1 MPQYQWIRQQ
11 SGADCAAASLAIV
24 AKHYGRTFKISRLRE
39 VIGTA
44 KGGTTLLGLKQGAES
59 LGFQAKVLKIN
70 PEQCDRF
77 IEKFSP
83 PAIIYWQGYH
93 FVVLYGQENDQYIVS
108 DPGIG
113 IRYLSRSE
121 LLDGWQGGFTLLLSP
136 HLFWFHAQ
144 PNDAVDPWGNVLQ
157 RLYPHR
163 WTVLSLILLG
173 ICLGASVL
181 IFPIFL
187 QIVIDRVIQP
197 NPTQPLFNLLIMFA
211 VWQTLSSGLTW
222 GQLWLAT
229 RFSQTLQTSLK
240 LDFTEQIL
248 QLPLS
253 YHEARYDSVVRG
265 VLRDI
270 QAISQ
275 SLNQI
280 VVTLPHQTF
289 SGLAVIVVLTVYH
302 PAIALASTGVALS
315 VTLITIGLHPT
326 VRQASY
332 RSAITTGSN
341 LFLLSEVF
349 RNALTLKTTAAT
361 PHLSPEIHDR
371 LHQETR
377 ANRDNAQVINLNQTL
392 SHWVLGIGSLVLLV
406 FAALLY
412 QQQRLSLGQLVAVY
426 SLNWIL
432 LSAVQA
438 GVDFWLNFT
447 QVQTAAQL
455 LDELFDCIPENLED
469 GCKPWINVS
478 PQADISCQG
487 LQYRYPGRLPLL
499 ADLSLTLPGGAA
511 IALIG
516 YSGCGKS
523 TLAKLLTRLYPVSAG
538 VIQLG
543 DRPLEDFPL
552 DCLRRQVVLVPQ
564 EAEFLTRSI
573 ADNLRLAQPD
583 ATLDDIQ
590 TACKIAAAHE
600 FIQSF
605 PEQYDTILGTFSANL
620 SGGQKQ
626 RIAIARAILMNP
638 PILILDEA
646 TANLDPP
653 TEAKVMDQLLA
664 QRSGKT
670 TLLISHR
677 PNVIE
682 RAEWVLWIDQG
693 TARFNGKLTHFREQ
707 SLAHLEFLNP

>member
-24 AKHYGRTFKISRLRE
+24 AKHYGRNFKISRLRE

-59 LGFQAKVLKIN
+59 LGFQTKVFKIN
-70 PEQCDRF
+70 PEQFDRF
-77 IEKFSP
+77 IEKSSL

-93 FVVLYGQENDQYIVS
+93 FVVLYGQENEQYIVS

-121 LLDGWQGGFTLLLSP
+121 LADGWQGGLTLLLSP
-136 HLFWFHAQ
+136 RLFWFHNQ
-144 PNDAVDPWGNVLQ
+144 SNDSVDPWGNALQ

-173 ICLGASVL
+173 IGLGASVL
-181 IFPIFL
+181 IFPLFL
-187 QIVIDRVIQP
+187 QIAIDRGIQP
-197 NPTQPLFNLLIMFA
+197 NPTQPLSSLLMIFA
-211 VWQTLSSGLTW
+211 LLQTLSSGFTW

-229 RFSQTLQTSLK
+229 RFSQTLQSSLK

-248 QLPLS
+248 QLPLT

-280 VVTLPHQTF
+280 VVTLPQQAF
-289 SGLAVIVVLTVYH
+289 SGLAVIVVLTVYN
-302 PAIALASTGVALS
+302 PAIALASTVVTFFVA
-315 VTLITIGLHPT
+315 LITIGLYPK

-332 RSAITTGSN
+332 RSAIATGSN

-349 RNALTLKTTAAT
+349 KNALTLKTTASIS
-361 PHLSPEIHDR
+361 HLSTEIRDR
-371 LHQETR
+371 LHQETL
-377 ANRDNAQVINLNQTL
+377 ANSENAQVINLNQTL
-392 SHWVLGIGSLVLLV
+392 SNWVLGMGSLALLV

-412 QQQRLSLGQLVAVY
+412 QQHLLSLGQLVAVY
-426 SLNWIL
+426 SLNLIL
-432 LSAVQA
+432 LSAVKA

-447 QVQTAAQL
+447 QVKTAAQL
-455 LDELFDCIPENLED
+455 LDELFDCIPENHED
-469 GCKPWINVS
+469 EGKPWINVS
-478 PQADISCQG
+478 PQAEISCEA
-487 LQYRYPGRLPLL
+487 LQYSYSGRLPLWS
-499 ADLSLTLPGGAA
+499 DLSLTLPGGGA
-511 IALIG
+511 IAIIG

-523 TLAKLLTRLYPVSAG
+523 TLAKLLTRLYPVGAG
-538 VIQLG
+538 TIQLG

-564 EAEFLTRSI
+564 EVEFLTRSI

-583 ATLDDIQ
+583 ATLDDIEI
-590 TACKIAAAHE
+590 ACKIAAAHE

-605 PEQYDTILGTFSANL
+605 PEQYDTILGSFSANL

-664 QRSGKT
+664 KRHGKT

-693 TARFNGKLTHFREQ
+693 TARFNGKMMNFREQ
-707 SLAHLEFLNP
+707 SLEHLEFLNP